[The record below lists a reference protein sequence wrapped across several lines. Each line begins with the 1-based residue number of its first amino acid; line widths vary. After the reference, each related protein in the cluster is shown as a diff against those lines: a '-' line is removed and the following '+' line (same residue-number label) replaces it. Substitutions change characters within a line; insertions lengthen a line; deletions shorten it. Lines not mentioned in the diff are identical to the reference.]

1 MMKNGVYFIRI
12 ALVSCILK
20 VIVNFNSVG
29 RLLFLFCFQK
39 LWTKDQR

>member
-20 VIVNFNSVG
+20 VIVNFKEAHNS
-29 RLLFLFCFQK
+29 FLAF
-39 LWTKDQR
+39 LAL